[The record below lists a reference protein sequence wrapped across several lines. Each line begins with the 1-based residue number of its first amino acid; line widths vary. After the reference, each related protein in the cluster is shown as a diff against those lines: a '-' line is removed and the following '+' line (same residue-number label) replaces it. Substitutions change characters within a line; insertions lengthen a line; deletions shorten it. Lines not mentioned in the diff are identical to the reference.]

1 MSKKAFYSDED
12 IELAKVALAGL
23 PDLTPQRKSQKY
35 FLNAIRD
42 DLIALIKTKGY
53 TLSDIQNTLKTAGY
67 VITERALRDILRE
80 AEKNKPARKNRRST
94 AGSSSSPTK

>member
-23 PDLTPQRKSQKY
+23 PDLTPQRKSQKD

-53 TLSDIQNTLKTAGY
+53 TVSDIQNTLKTAGY

>member
-12 IELAKVALAGL
+12 IELAKVTLAGL
-23 PDLTPQRKSQKY
+23 PDLTPQRKSQKD

-53 TLSDIQNTLKTAGY
+53 TVSDIQNTLKTAGY

-80 AEKNKPARKNRRST
+80 AEKNIPVRKTRKLSARTSQ
-94 AGSSSSPTK
+94 SETK

>member
-23 PDLTPQRKSQKY
+23 PDLTPQRKSQKD

-53 TLSDIQNTLKTAGY
+53 TVSDIQNTLKTAGY

-80 AEKNKPARKNRRST
+80 AEKNKPVRKTRKLAARTLQSE
-94 AGSSSSPTK
+94 TK

>member
-23 PDLTPQRKSQKY
+23 PDLTPQRKSQKD